1 MMMTTEE
8 FRKKLKEIS
17 RKLVIRVSADPKNPK
32 ALGIVYVIDQ
42 FHDRIIYN
50 FASQKYDEENC
61 LKFIP
66 TKIHDLNKLLDEY
79 YKCRKEILACDSE
92 DSVDSTDTESKTQG
106 HSAKELGETV
116 KEFGEAFKNF
126 NLKTNSKSADDNP
139 FKKYTDKLAET
150 LLEKNTA
157 YGDSFSQSV
166 DDYGL
171 KVIGIR
177 LSDKYNRIKHLVNAG
192 SLKENDESLEDTLL
206 DTAGYAILA
215 LKYLKEHEK
224 NDR

>member
-1 MMMTTEE
+1 MMMTTKELE
-8 FRKKLKEIS
+8 KKLAEIDLRLFLLKTDDGRPS
-17 RKLVIRVSADPKNPK
+17 SIYWGESIRSDTFIYDF
-32 ALGIVYVIDQ
+32 GIKGYGVQGFI
-42 FHDRIIYN
+42 
-50 FASQKYDEENC
+50 KENC
-61 LKFIP
+61 LRLIP
-66 TKIHDLNKLLDEY
+66 DKIHDLNKLLDEY
-79 YKCRKEILACDSE
+79 YKGRKEILARDSE
-92 DSVDSTDTESKTQG
+92 KSVDSTSAESKPQG

-116 KEFGEAFKNF
+116 QEFGEAFKNF
-126 NLKTNSKSADDNP
+126 NLKVNKSSSEDNP

-150 LLEKNTA
+150 LFEKNTA

-215 LKYLKEHEK
+215 LKYLKEHE
-224 NDR
+224 NE